1 MTCKECKDKYEVTRP
16 FKVLSEGH
24 ARVEHW
30 GHTPDIH
37 INVKT
42 RLAGGADACLKCL
55 LWRRYRKMKM
65 LNQDISN
72 KELKIIRKLGNF
84 DLKMLL
90 SEIHDHGWPEAKI
103 TLKFIVDAGK
113 KNNVN

>member
-1 MTCKECKDKYEVTRP
+1 
-16 FKVLSEGH
+16 
-24 ARVEHW
+24 
-30 GHTPDIH
+30 
-37 INVKT
+37 
-42 RLAGGADACLKCL
+42 
-55 LWRRYRKMKM
+55 MKM

>member
-42 RLAGGADACLKCL
+42 RLAGGADACLKCT
-55 LWRRYRKMKM
+55 RESENAFYGA
-65 LNQDISN
+65 DI
-72 KELKIIRKLGNF
+72 
-84 DLKMLL
+84 
-90 SEIHDHGWPEAKI
+90 
-103 TLKFIVDAGK
+103 GK
-113 KNNVN
+113 